1 MTTPQPQNRRLV
13 ATSEASRTTC
23 SIRGSSSNTRAIS
36 SALRS
41 SSASC
46 SACSC
51 GARAARSSKRAQVVE
66 ESKKV
71 SDVVKMQIKDDPI
84 YGDNPELMKSF
95 NESAVDSDN
104 KVAAQQQKVATQQ
117 RVMLG
122 SVVGGLS
129 LLVLLIGLIGIYI
142 THKIAG
148 PIYKMKTLLKQVG
161 QRQAEFPRGG
171 LRKGDELQHFFEAF
185 QQMVDALKD
194 RQAKEIETLEAGIAS
209 AKTAGATDESLAKI
223 LNVRDAMSLSPKSD
237 SRSRVA

>member
-1 MTTPQPQNRRLV
+1 MTTTAAAEQKTGRHQRSIKNYLIDSRFQLKYTSYLV
-13 ATSEASRTTC
+13 GVALVISIVLGVFLWRTSGKVVEE
-23 SIRGSSSNTRAIS
+23 
-36 SALRS
+36 SAR
-41 SSASC
+41 
-46 SACSC
+46 
-51 GARAARSSKRAQVVE
+51 VVE

-95 NESAVDSDN
+95 NESAVESDN
-104 KVAAQQQKVATQQ
+104 KVAVQQQKVATQQ

-129 LLVLLIGLIGIYI
+129 LLVVLIGLIGIYI

-148 PIYKMKTLLKQVG
+148 PIYKMKTLLRQVG
-161 QRQAEFPRGG
+161 DGRLNFRGG

-185 QQMVDALKD
+185 QQMVDSLKD

-209 AKTAGATDESLAKI
+209 ARTAGATDESLATI
-223 LNVRDAMSLSPKSD
+223 LNVRDAMKRSL
-237 SRSRVA
+237 AE